1 MSDSDMFKLPTTGKP
16 LARSWKTHFS
26 SESNRPPC
34 ILKQAA
40 GYINTPGLI
49 SLGGG
54 LPSSEYFPISE
65 IAMRISTPA
74 NLSETQDPLNSPV
87 STAQVARI
95 GKHDTASGTS
105 DYDISNAFNYGQATG
120 SPQMMR
126 WVTEHVD
133 LVYNPPYADWAVC
146 LTVGSTG
153 ALEQTVRMLCDR
165 FRNDSILTEEYTFAT
180 AMETFVPQ
188 GIKTFGVKMDEEG
201 LMPSHMDHVLA
212 TWDEG
217 ARGARKPHL
226 LYTVPSGQ
234 NPTGATQ
241 SLERRREIY
250 SVCQKHNI
258 FIIEDEPYYFIQM
271 KPYTEQG
278 TDVTESETVDDF
290 LNSLVPSYLS
300 MDVDGRVLRMDSF
313 SKVLVPGSR
322 MGWITASKEVIQK
335 YLCHAEV
342 ANQGPSGISQ
352 LIVWKLVD
360 ETWGHEGYI

>member
-1 MSDSDMFKLPTTGKP
+1 MGHSTATTLDSPSDSHVKIELMRERRATATKIRPGTAAMSNSDMFKLPTTGKP

-74 NLSETQDPLNSPV
+74 NLSEKQNPLDSPV
-87 STAQVARI
+87 STAHVARI

-105 DYDISNAFNYGQATG
+105 DYDISIAFNYGQATG

-146 LTVGSTG
+146 LTVGSTR

-165 FRNDSILTEEYTFAT
+165 FKNDSILTEEYTFAT

-201 LMPSHMDHVLA
+201 LLPSHMDHVLA

-217 ARGARKPHL
+217 ARMRV
-226 LYTVPSGQ
+226 TSSG
-234 NPTGATQ
+234 
-241 SLERRREIY
+241 
-250 SVCQKHNI
+250 
-258 FIIEDEPYYFIQM
+258 
-271 KPYTEQG
+271 
-278 TDVTESETVDDF
+278 
-290 LNSLVPSYLS
+290 LS
-300 MDVDGRVLRMDSF
+300 
-313 SKVLVPGSR
+313 
-322 MGWITASKEVIQK
+322 T
-335 YLCHAEV
+335 
-342 ANQGPSGISQ
+342 
-352 LIVWKLVD
+352 
-360 ETWGHEGYI
+360 